1 MPVDLEIR
9 SVLAETW
16 SLYRRLFVRSVALG
30 LAIFVLVEL
39 VQVLAHRTL
48 APATAGL
55 ITLSLTLAGTS
66 ILQGALVEVV
76 RDLHEGAE
84 PGNAFEH
91 YERATTRFGA
101 LVGVSLLAGLGIGL
115 GIVAL
120 VVPGLVLATRWAL
133 IVPVVMLEGVSPRAA
148 LRRSGE
154 LVSGHGRAVFVVLLN
169 VFLRVGFV
177 GFLFALLASAAGGSF
192 LVTWLVG
199 ALGSAL
205 TTPYAAHAMTVV
217 YYRIVDPTRPLV
229 AEPTRWSSVWD
240 EQDRAA

>member
-1 MPVDLEIR
+1 
-9 SVLAETW
+9 
-16 SLYRRLFVRSVALG
+16 
-30 LAIFVLVEL
+30 
-39 VQVLAHRTL
+39 
-48 APATAGL
+48 
-55 ITLSLTLAGTS
+55 
-66 ILQGALVEVV
+66 
-76 RDLHEGAE
+76 
-84 PGNAFEH
+84 

-115 GIVAL
+115 GIVLL

-133 IVPVVMLEGVSPRAA
+133 IVPVVMLEGASPRQA
-148 LRRSGE
+148 LSRSRE
-154 LVSGHGRAVFVVLLN
+154 LLRGHGRAVFLVLLN

-177 GFLFALLASAAGGSF
+177 GLLFALVTRAAGGSF
-192 LVTWLVG
+192 LVAWLVG

-217 YYRIVDPTRPLV
+217 YYRIVAPARPLV